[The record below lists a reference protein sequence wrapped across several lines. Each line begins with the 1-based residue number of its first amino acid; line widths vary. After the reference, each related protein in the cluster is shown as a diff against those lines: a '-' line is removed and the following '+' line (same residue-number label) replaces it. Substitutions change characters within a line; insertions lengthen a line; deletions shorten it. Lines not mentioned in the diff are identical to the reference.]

1 MHYTNILIAAS
12 LVHSL
17 RNYLVIASTPPPPVR
32 TTNHHCDR
40 GTTTTIQQTKSTVK
54 NILGIIQR
62 HQNLISM
69 RKDANRVHD
78 NAFHSPLDDARP
90 YVCISFAQTIN
101 GHIATT
107 TRGISCSTSAGDT
120 SSSTSASTTKADG
133 KMSTVTSSTSSNL
146 KLSSPESF
154 LLTHALRSKFDA
166 ILIGGNTLSSDNP
179 RLNNRL
185 WSDQQDDEDNG
196 DHGEENSLQTTMS
209 RNHIS
214 SQPIPVVLDT
224 HLNHVMT
231 FIRRDQIVS
240 LSCAKSHPFVIVCC
254 SQQAYD
260 DHYKEILEY
269 CTRCNVCIKLQP
281 CQCNPKT
288 CHLDIENVVYQL
300 RQKHGI
306 QSIMVEGGA
315 SILSSFLVHYR
326 YLVDC
331 ICITICPKFIA
342 KHGLNALTN
351 EHGHEELEDLSSSFT
366 SHWYPLGPDCIYL
379 GVKTHDPI

>member
-1 MHYTNILIAAS
+1 MHHTNILIVAS
-12 LVHSL
+12 SVYSL
-17 RNYLVIASTPPPPVR
+17 INYLVLASTPPPPAR
-32 TTNHHCDR
+32 TTNHHCYR
-40 GTTTTIQQTKSTVK
+40 GTTIQQTKSTVK
-54 NILGIIQR
+54 NILGLIQR
-62 HQNLISM
+62 HQNLGSM
-69 RKDANRVHD
+69 KKDGNRSHD
-78 NAFHSPLDDARP
+78 NTFHLPLDDTRP

-107 TRGISCSTSAGDT
+107 RNSSTSSSSAGDT
-120 SSSTSASTTKADG
+120 NSSFSASTTTADG
-133 KMSTVTSSTSSNL
+133 KMSTVTSSSSSNL

-185 WSDQQDDEDNG
+185 WPDQQDDEDIG
-196 DHGEENSLQTTMS
+196 DHGEENSLQTMS
-209 RNHIS
+209 QFHIS

-224 HLNHVMT
+224 HLNNVMT
-231 FIRRDQIVS
+231 FIRRDQIES

-260 DHYKEILEY
+260 DHHKEILEY

-315 SILSSFLVHYR
+315 SILSSFLVHSP

-351 EHGHEELEDLSSSFT
+351 EHGHEELEDLSSSFK
-366 SHWYPLGPDCIYL
+366 SYWYPLGPDCIYL